1 MCIPSFKSH
10 PSLSGLKK
18 VCVRSFP
25 SSSGILKGS
34 FLMLSYKFY
43 TNDAA
48 LQLIKA
54 LKGARVDKRV
64 QQTSQGLQTDLV
76 SRPPH
81 PKKLLGQISSVVD
94 ASVHGRE
101 ALNRRFVLHVWVVQ
115 ARVQHDH
122 GEGQH
127 ITGVWKARATCV
139 RVCGCV

>member
-54 LKGARVDKRV
+54 LKGARVDK
-64 QQTSQGLQTDLV
+64 
-76 SRPPH
+76 
-81 PKKLLGQISSVVD
+81 
-94 ASVHGRE
+94 
-101 ALNRRFVLHVWVVQ
+101 
-115 ARVQHDH
+115 
-122 GEGQH
+122 
-127 ITGVWKARATCV
+127 
-139 RVCGCV
+139 